1 MKKKLK
7 DIVNIQTGIYRKPGP
22 VGDTYYLQI
31 KHIDNSGILRITG
44 DLAKDVLLDE
54 KTRKHL
60 LLKGNILFA
69 AKGSRNIAYTYN
81 CEVAPAIAST
91 MFFTLSVK
99 NENLIKPEYVSFFI
113 NLPTSQQWLKARAK
127 GSGIP
132 SISKVVLEDL
142 EIVIPNIKTQELILK
157 ISGLRKSER
166 NLIEQL
172 ESLKEQQIQQLII
185 NAIK

>member
-7 DIVNIQTGIYRKPGP
+7 DIVTIQTGIYRKPGP

-31 KHIDNSGILRITG
+31 KNIDNSGMLRFTS
-44 DLAKDVLLDE
+44 DLVKDILLDE
-54 KTRKHL
+54 KSRKHL
-60 LLKGNILFA
+60 LSKGNILFA

-81 CEVAPAIAST
+81 SDVEPAIAST

-99 NENLIKPEYVSFFI
+99 NEDLIKPEYISFFI
-113 NLPTSQQWLKARAK
+113 NLPSAQEWLKARAK

-132 SISKVVLEDL
+132 SISKAVLEDL

-166 NLIEQL
+166 DLIEQI

-185 NAIK
+185 NAII